1 MSRRRS
7 LAVAFVVAAAVV
19 VCAAI
24 GAAHAL
30 NNPKIT
36 ITVVALED
44 GQPIKDA
51 PVTILKA
58 GEGMKPIPN
67 SSVYKNTTNKKGEVI
82 CVFAPSGDY
91 VVEVDV
97 PGKQIVKAAVKMRD
111 QQRRKINLPSGKVL
125 EDREGLL
132 DPNNPVMPVSIPSD
146 ANTVE
151 LRLFVGK
158 PTGQAGAAGPGGVDV
173 QDRELKEKLRAAVAA
188 IQAGQF
194 EAGLGEVDKLLAKRA
209 EAKPADVATMLYMRG
224 FCLYKL
230 NRADEVEAPLKEAIQ
245 LNPKFDSAM
254 DLLASFY
261 IGRKQFPEA
270 AATMQERLPLATEPA
285 QRSPLLLNLALAL
298 REQKKDAEAL
308 PLLEEAYKLT
318 PSDPAII
325 VQLADAYSAAGRAD
339 DADKLVASAPLSPAD
354 AGVLNFNVAA
364 ALMRSK
370 QWAAAEQH
378 FRKALELKPDL
389 ADAHKYLAE
398 ALLNQDKREDAL
410 AELQAYVAAAPNA
423 PDAESEKQV
432 IDALQ
437 RDLKAQAAQKQKE
450 QQKQQPKPKK

>member
-1 MSRRRS
+1 MSSRRT

-19 VCAAI
+19 LCAAI
-24 GAAHAL
+24 GVAQAL

-44 GQPIKDA
+44 GQPLRDA
-51 PVTILKA
+51 TVVILKA

-67 SSVYKNTTNKKGEVI
+67 ASVYKNTTNKKGEVV
-82 CVFAPSGDY
+82 CVFAPAGEY
-91 VVEVDV
+91 VVEVEV
-97 PGKQIVKAAVKMRD
+97 PEKQIVKAAIKMRD
-111 QQRRKINLPSGKVL
+111 QQRRKINLPSGAVL
-125 EDREGLL
+125 EDREGLV
-132 DPNNPVMPVSIPSD
+132 DPNNPVMPISIPSD

-151 LRLFVGK
+151 LKLFVGK
-158 PTGQAGAAGPGGVDV
+158 PAGQAGTSGPGGIDV
-173 QDRELKEKLRAAVAA
+173 QDRQLKEKLSAAVSA

-194 EAGLGEVDKLLAKRA
+194 EAGLGEVDKLLEKRA

-230 NRADEVEAPLKEAIQ
+230 NRVGEAEAPLKESIQ

-254 DLLASFY
+254 DLLATFY
-261 IGRKQFPEA
+261 IGQKRFDEA
-270 AATMQERLPLATEPA
+270 AATMQERLPLVTEPA
-285 QRSPLLLNLALAL
+285 PRSALLLNLALAL

-308 PLLEEAYKLT
+308 APLEEAYKLT
-318 PSDPAII
+318 PSDPAVI
-325 VQLADAYSAAGRAD
+325 VQLADAYSVAGRAE